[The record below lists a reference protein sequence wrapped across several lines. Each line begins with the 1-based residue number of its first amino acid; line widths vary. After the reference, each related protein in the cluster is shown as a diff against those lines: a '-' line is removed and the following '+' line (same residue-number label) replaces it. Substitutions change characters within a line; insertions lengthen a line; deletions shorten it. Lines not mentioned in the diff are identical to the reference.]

1 MAKERVQV
9 QGLGDVA
16 PGIQPT
22 IQRAGQYGIQVQRA
36 GRNKLMDLA
45 DALSQ
50 VNPTLQQ
57 YIGVAEQEAEMFEE
71 ELARKSPEEVQAMLK
86 QTEGELDKQVRR
98 GAMGWLTSPLN
109 QKRKLRAVGQASS
122 RLLMEQV
129 YNRLDNPQAGDE
141 DLSTSEVISLVQQ
154 EFVSGNEA
162 LSGSMFAQEGLQ
174 EAVNPQ
180 ILPLV
185 RQYDAQKNRI
195 AKGETAFGTTSVF
208 YDIAKEGNNLGDY
221 DAATSRA
228 LLGAWENLSA
238 FSAAE
243 QRDLFGKVLDNLA
256 RNGMEEKADSLLLW
270 AQDNLKIGTAKL
282 TDIEVDSFETRIT
295 SLAEAAERLADKDRE
310 DKLEVKVAQ
319 FENAHTDIEIDG
331 VGTYNGE
338 EVRSIDELI
347 LKAKKDPA
355 FDGDEIGLA
364 QLRKS
369 VDDFIKSDIDP
380 REFRIREIIRSP
392 FGPAQVIDTALKEL
406 SASFTTS
413 RDTAQLTEDVL
424 LGDEVLNNIGASYL
438 DSFQAEIEQELQSLL
453 SGPTGSDKRKV
464 TSDLKD
470 FIRTRKKEVMKEQE
484 NAVQQRLKF
493 LNDKENFKVKTASTK
508 KASEPG
514 MFGGLYSGIEEKE
527 NKLKQD
533 VMVFTDTQADTKER
547 VKAFRNLRKTD
558 GETMLRLQLIAA
570 GEIPKVKAQQ
580 PQRYF
585 SVKEGS
591 GGMIGREIK
600 RVEYTQEEKEAA
612 FNQLVQVEAAKG
624 YLGEALL
631 LKEPV
636 TRSGLRFNPTLL
648 NSAQFPL
655 VSKEDILELVKLLDQ
670 PEDKRKE
677 SKIFKEA
684 AEKAR
689 IIGEEDVLE
698 FIRNQRQI
706 YKQGLNAR
714 DL

>member
-1 MAKERVQV
+1 MATDPEQVIGRV
-9 QGLGDVA
+9 

-98 GAMGWLTSPLN
+98 GTMGWLTSPLN

-122 RLLMEQV
+122 RLFMEQV

-185 RQYDAQKNRI
+185 RQYDAQKNRV

-208 YDIAKEGNNLGDY
+208 YDLAKEGNNLGDY
-221 DAATSRA
+221 DDATSQA

-270 AQDNLKIGTAKL
+270 AQDNLKIGAAKL

-355 FDGDEIGLA
+355 FDDDEIGLA

-670 PEDKRKE
+670 PEEKRKE

>member
-98 GAMGWLTSPLN
+98 GTMGWLTSPLN

-185 RQYDAQKNRI
+185 RQYDAQKNRV

-208 YDIAKEGNNLGDY
+208 YDLAKEGNNLGDY
-221 DAATSRA
+221 DDATSQA

-256 RNGMEEKADSLLLW
+256 RNGMEEKADSLLEW
-270 AQDNLKIGTAKL
+270 AKQNLKIGAAKL

-295 SLAEAAERLADKDRE
+295 SLAEAAEKLEDRE
-310 DKLEVKVAQ
+310 RADQVELKSAEFRVAYNDLQRTGQGTFNGQEYTDLVSLQQAAEQAPEFDDDVVGKADLQEQIDTIVKTDVDPVTMYVNEIYRNPFAQGAIRGGIQEIDRVFNATLSSSEFDTELALSDPEVLRIKSEFDTQFQETLNQELRRISQLPEGRDPMRASQLVSEFITTEKERISREMDRKIQIRLEKMSERQTLTDTRVTEKAVAPEDSIFDDIGDTLEKTTQANNVLLNLNAEKEEKKKALKYFRNIDLNELANIASGQRNKGKLVRSFGPFDPIEGTVVGNYYTPKEKDEALQNYMQGAALSTEFTKQEVLDNGVTSHGVRFDIKQIDPARVRLLTDDEINEVK
-319 FENAHTDIEIDG
+319 DITSI
-331 VGTYNGE
+331 
-338 EVRSIDELI
+338 RSRNKTFLKVKEL
-347 LKAKKDPA
+347 AKK
-355 FDGDEIGLA
+355 
-364 QLRKS
+364 
-369 VDDFIKSDIDP
+369 
-380 REFRIREIIRSP
+380 
-392 FGPAQVIDTALKEL
+392 
-406 SASFTTS
+406 
-413 RDTAQLTEDVL
+413 
-424 LGDEVLNNIGASYL
+424 IGA
-438 DSFQAEIEQELQSLL
+438 DDVF
-453 SGPTGSDKRKV
+453 
-464 TSDLKD
+464 
-470 FIRTRKKEVMKEQE
+470 EVITK
-484 NAVQQRLKF
+484 QQRL
-493 LNDKENFKVKTASTK
+493 L
-508 KASEPG
+508 KA
-514 MFGGLYSGIEEKE
+514 L
-527 NKLKQD
+527 
-533 VMVFTDTQADTKER
+533 AD
-547 VKAFRNLRKTD
+547 L
-558 GETMLRLQLIAA
+558 
-570 GEIPKVKAQQ
+570 
-580 PQRYF
+580 
-585 SVKEGS
+585 
-591 GGMIGREIK
+591 
-600 RVEYTQEEKEAA
+600 
-612 FNQLVQVEAAKG
+612 
-624 YLGEALL
+624 
-631 LKEPV
+631 
-636 TRSGLRFNPTLL
+636 
-648 NSAQFPL
+648 
-655 VSKEDILELVKLLDQ
+655 
-670 PEDKRKE
+670 
-677 SKIFKEA
+677 
-684 AEKAR
+684 
-689 IIGEEDVLE
+689 
-698 FIRNQRQI
+698 
-706 YKQGLNAR
+706 
-714 DL
+714 